1 MRISL
6 AWYNVAGLE
15 AAKRF
20 YGEVLGLEPGFEMP
34 GWAEFGSPG
43 MSIGLAEGPA
53 GGGATVVL
61 EVADLDSEM
70 ARLRAAGVEFCGP
83 VEEIPGVVRLAA
95 FTDPSGNRLQ
105 LAQSLLSGDVDRVR

>member
-1 MRISL
+1 MRVSL
-6 AWYNVAGLE
+6 AWYNVANLA

-20 YGEVLGLEPGFEMP
+20 YGEVLGLKPVFEMP

-43 MSIGLAEGPA
+43 MSIGLAEAALGA
-53 GGGATVVL
+53 GATVVL
-61 EVADLDSEM
+61 EVADLDAEM

-83 VEEIPGVVRLAA
+83 VHEIPGVVRLTA

-105 LAQSLLSGDVDRVR
+105 LAQSLLPA